1 MQLQRALSKALALMV
16 LTSNSVVAKEKPPLV
31 EKYLLSGKLTNG
43 EKVLQERLRSHPKD
57 DQARFGLGTLQFL
70 EAAQTLC
77 QSLNRFGLRTYSQG
91 GFVLPFLSLPTPTN
105 PNPDKISYGQMRQI
119 IEELQN
125 NLLNSEAT
133 LAAIVDEDVQLPLH
147 FGMIRLNLSADQNH
161 KGEDQS
167 LWKVYAKLTRQ
178 TDVPKDKAERFFI
191 NFDRG
196 DVHWLRGY
204 CHLLSTI
211 CCIYLAY
218 DSKELFER
226 TGHLFFTK
234 VESPYDF
241 LTKGKHI
248 RSFGRGDVEILDLV
262 ALVHLISCE
271 VVEKEKMGQALTH
284 LQAVIDQSRES
295 WRHIMAETD
304 NNHEWLPNPQQTGVM
319 PNARVTEAMVASWS
333 EIMNESERIL
343 RGELLI
349 PFWRGSEANRGINV
363 RQIFLQ
369 PRKFDLVLWIQ
380 GTDAAPYVESG
391 TVTKGAKWTALRREF
406 GGHFPGF
413 ALWFN

>member
-1 MQLQRALSKALALMV
+1 MQLQKALTAALALII
-16 LTSNSVVAKEKPPLV
+16 LTSSSVMAREKPPLV
-31 EKYLLSGKLTNG
+31 EQYLLSGKLNKG
-43 EKVLQERLRSHPKD
+43 EKVLQERLASHPKD
-57 DQARFGLGTLQFL
+57 DQARFGLGIVQFL
-70 EAAQTLC
+70 AAAETLC
-77 QSLNRFGLRTYSQG
+77 QSLNRFGLRTYSQS
-91 GFVLPFLSLPTPTN
+91 GFVLPFLSLPASTN
-105 PNPDKISYGQMRQI
+105 PNPEKISYGQMRKTVEQ
-119 IEELQN
+119 LQT

-133 LAAIVDEDVQLPLH
+133 LAAIADEDVQLPLH
-147 FGMIRLNLSADQNH
+147 FGLIRLNLSADQNQ

-178 TDVPKDKAERFFI
+178 TDIPIEKAEQFLI
-191 NFDRG
+191 KFDRG

-204 CHLLSTI
+204 CHLLSSI

-226 TGHLFFTK
+226 TGHLFFSK
-234 VESPYDF
+234 VESPYHF
-241 LTKGKHI
+241 LTKGKPV
-248 RSFGRGDVEILDLV
+248 RPFGRGDVEILDLV
-262 ALVHLISCE
+262 ALVHLVNCE
-271 VVEKEKMGQALTH
+271 VLEKEKMSQALTH

-295 WRHIMAETD
+295 WQRIMAETD
-304 NNHEWLPNPQQTGVM
+304 DDHEWLPNPRQTGVI
-319 PNARVTEAMVASWS
+319 PNARVSEAMVASWS

-343 RGELLI
+343 KGELLI
-349 PFWRGSEANRGINV
+349 PFWRSSEPNRGINV

-380 GTDAAPYVESG
+380 GTDAAPYLESG

-413 ALWFN
+413 AFWFN